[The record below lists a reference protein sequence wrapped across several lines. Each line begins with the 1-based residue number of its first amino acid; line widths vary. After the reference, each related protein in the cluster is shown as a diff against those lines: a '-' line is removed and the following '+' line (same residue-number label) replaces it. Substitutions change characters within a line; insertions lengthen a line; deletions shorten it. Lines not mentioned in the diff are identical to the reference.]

1 MRKAGRKSG
10 FSFFIV
16 FFPQIVADTSIH
28 SSFIIYHSV
37 SVGPCVYYYSGFFW
51 HSIKLYLCLF
61 NNLLIVIM
69 NLYNLIIQDKE
80 QVNLNE
86 VFLNANNKEQL
97 TQLIKEHTYVKELQ
111 EYGLPVN
118 HKILLE
124 GSSGCGKT
132 MTAKAIANALGK
144 NIIILNLSNIVSS
157 RIGETSQN
165 IKMIFDKAARERS
178 VLFLDELDQI
188 GKARGSDDKDVGEMR
203 RLVNTL
209 IQLIDYYPENALLI
223 CATNHPEIIDT
234 ALLRRFQLKINYE
247 MPSAEILDTYYD
259 QLLAQFTEEMRI
271 VERKYSIS
279 FAEAKDYALTAVKAA
294 LIKKLEAKETLA
306 S

>member
-1 MRKAGRKSG
+1 
-10 FSFFIV
+10 
-16 FFPQIVADTSIH
+16 
-28 SSFIIYHSV
+28 
-37 SVGPCVYYYSGFFW
+37 
-51 HSIKLYLCLF
+51 
-61 NNLLIVIM
+61 M

-80 QVNLNE
+80 QVSLNE
-86 VFLNANNKEQL
+86 VFLNANNRDQL
-97 TQLIKEHTYVKELQ
+97 VQLVKEHTYSKELL

-118 HKILLE
+118 NKILLQ

-144 NIIILNLSNIVSS
+144 NIMILNLSNIVSS

-165 IKMIFDKAARERS
+165 IKMIFDKAGRERS

-209 IQLIDYYPENALLI
+209 IQLIDYYPENSLLL

-247 MPSAEILDTYYD
+247 MPSDEILDTFYD
-259 QLLAQFTEEMRI
+259 QLLAQFPEEI
-271 VERKYSIS
+271 KTVERKYSIS
-279 FAEAKDYALTAVKAA
+279 FAEAKDHALTTVKAN
-294 LIKKLEAKETLA
+294 LIKKLETQETIL

>member
-1 MRKAGRKSG
+1 
-10 FSFFIV
+10 
-16 FFPQIVADTSIH
+16 
-28 SSFIIYHSV
+28 
-37 SVGPCVYYYSGFFW
+37 
-51 HSIKLYLCLF
+51 
-61 NNLLIVIM
+61 M

-80 QVNLNE
+80 EITLDD
-86 VFLNANNKEQL
+86 VFLSPHNKEQFV
-97 TQLIKEHTYVKELQ
+97 QLIKENTYAQELQ

-118 HKILLE
+118 NKVLLE

-132 MTAKAIANALGK
+132 MTAKAVAHALGK

-209 IQLIDYYPENALLI
+209 LQLIDYYPENALLL

-234 ALLRRFQLKINYE
+234 AVIRRFQLKIKYE
-247 MPSAEILDTYYD
+247 MPSKEFLNAFYD
-259 QLLAQFTEEMRI
+259 QILAAFPEDLRNI
-271 VERKYSIS
+271 DRKYDIS
-279 FAEAKDYALTAVKAA
+279 FAEAKDHAFTLVKGN
-294 LIKKLEAKETLA
+294 LIKKLEGNF
-306 S
+306 

>member
-1 MRKAGRKSG
+1 
-10 FSFFIV
+10 
-16 FFPQIVADTSIH
+16 
-28 SSFIIYHSV
+28 
-37 SVGPCVYYYSGFFW
+37 
-51 HSIKLYLCLF
+51 
-61 NNLLIVIM
+61 M

-80 QVNLNE
+80 QVDLNE
-86 VFLNANNKEQL
+86 VFLNEENKAAL
-97 TQLIKEHTYVKELQ
+97 IQLIKEHTYIKELQ

-118 HKILLE
+118 NKILLQ

-132 MTAKAIANALGK
+132 MTAKALAHALGK

-209 IQLIDYYPENALLI
+209 IQLIDYYPENALLL

-234 ALLRRFQLKINYE
+234 AILRRFQLKINYE
-247 MPSAEILDTYYD
+247 MPSTEFLDTFYNR
-259 QLLAQFTEEMRI
+259 LLSQFPEEMRNI
-271 VERKYSIS
+271 ERKYAVS
-279 FAEAKDYALTAVKAA
+279 FAEARDHALTAVKAA
-294 LIKKLEAKETLA
+294 LIEKLEARETI
-306 S
+306 SP

>member
-1 MRKAGRKSG
+1 
-10 FSFFIV
+10 
-16 FFPQIVADTSIH
+16 
-28 SSFIIYHSV
+28 
-37 SVGPCVYYYSGFFW
+37 
-51 HSIKLYLCLF
+51 
-61 NNLLIVIM
+61 M

-80 QVNLNE
+80 EIMLDD
-86 VFLNANNKEQL
+86 VFLDSHNKDQIV
-97 TQLIKEHTYVKELQ
+97 QLIKENTYSRELQ

-118 HKILLE
+118 NKVLLQ

-132 MTAKAIANALGK
+132 MTAKAVAHALGK

-234 ALLRRFQLKINYE
+234 ALMRRFQLSVHYE
-247 MPSAEILDTYYD
+247 MPSKEFLDLFYDKILYKFPQD
-259 QLLAQFTEEMRI
+259 LRNI
-271 VERKYSIS
+271 ERKYSIS
-279 FAEAKDYALTAVKAA
+279 FAEAKDHAFTVVKGN
-294 LIKKLEAKETLA
+294 LIKKLEGENIKI

>member
-1 MRKAGRKSG
+1 MS
-10 FSFFIV
+10 
-16 FFPQIVADTSIH
+16 
-28 SSFIIYHSV
+28 
-37 SVGPCVYYYSGFFW
+37 
-51 HSIKLYLCLF
+51 
-61 NNLLIVIM
+61 
-69 NLYNLIIQDKE
+69 LYNLIIQDKE

-86 VFLNANNKEQL
+86 VFLDSKNKEHL
-97 TQLIKEHTYVKELQ
+97 VQLIKEHNYIKELQ

-118 HKILLE
+118 NKILLQ

-144 NIIILNLSNIVSS
+144 NIMILNLSNIVSS

-209 IQLIDYYPENALLI
+209 IQLIDYYPEHSLLL

-247 MPSAEILDTYYD
+247 MPSAEVLDVFYD
-259 QLLAQFTEEMRI
+259 QLLAQFPEEMRK

-294 LIKKLEAKETLA
+294 LIKKLEAKIVEN
-306 S
+306 

>member
-1 MRKAGRKSG
+1 
-10 FSFFIV
+10 
-16 FFPQIVADTSIH
+16 
-28 SSFIIYHSV
+28 
-37 SVGPCVYYYSGFFW
+37 
-51 HSIKLYLCLF
+51 
-61 NNLLIVIM
+61 M

-80 QVNLNE
+80 QVSLND
-86 VFLNANNKEQL
+86 VFLNKDSKDQL
-97 TQLIKEHTYVKELQ
+97 IQLIKEHTYSKELQ

-118 HKILLE
+118 HKILLQ

-209 IQLIDYYPENALLI
+209 LQLIDYYPENALLL

-234 ALLRRFQLKINYE
+234 ALLRRFQLRINYE
-247 MPSAEILDTYYD
+247 MPSAEFLDNFYD
-259 QLLAQFTEEMRI
+259 TLLSQFPEDMRTI
-271 VERKYSIS
+271 ERKYSIS
-279 FAEAKDYALTAVKAA
+279 FAEAKDHALTAVKTA
-294 LIKKLEAKETLA
+294 LIQKLEARETTQL
-306 S
+306 